1 MLDVYLY
8 ATLAI
13 ISSDPGHT
21 GTACGDVASMSA
33 SCSLAE
39 GERVPKL
46 LPRVLLAE
54 SSADREGGCLA
65 DQPRGGGCATMAQ
78 SVGW

>member
-1 MLDVYLY
+1 MLDVCLY

-21 GTACGDVASMSA
+21 GTACVVVASVSA

-39 GERVPKL
+39 GKRVPKL

-54 SSADREGGCLA
+54 SSADHEGGCLA
-65 DQPRGGGCATMAQ
+65 DQPKGGGCATMTQ
-78 SVGW
+78 SIG